1 MPRLDRLSCEASGT
15 AGVAYR
21 PGSAIQAL
29 PESVKFTAVGSTHQ
43 GQLSLTVLE
52 TQQLKFCGR
61 EDFRVDL
68 VSFQPVRSLLPPPA
82 PAPNRSKLEGLAEE
96 GERERVSL
104 LMGGMI
110 GRRELGTVWKPKLG
124 GGEV

>member
-61 EDFRVDL
+61 EGFRVDL
-68 VSFQPVRSLLPPPA
+68 VSFQPVRSLLPPP
-82 PAPNRSKLEGLAEE
+82 PPPPTGVNLKGWLRK
-96 GERERVSL
+96 ERGKEFLS
-104 LMGGMI
+104 
-110 GRRELGTVWKPKLG
+110 
-124 GGEV
+124 